1 MTELEAEPA
10 ERPLA
15 KIRRAH
21 AILRALKE
29 IFAAAE
35 AMEEEFWSDL
45 DDGLDERR
53 TEILLGLRKENDPE
67 AAVIFSLRWQGWEIC
82 NDQELL
88 LEEIAEF
95 RRTMSL
101 GEAARRGRLRES
113 GIQAAETVIAGAAAG
128 AAAATRSVSE
138 NQTMNVLRGGGD

>member
-21 AILRALKE
+21 TILRALKE
-29 IFAAAE
+29 ILKVAE

-67 AAVIFSLRWQGWEIC
+67 AAVISLRWQGWEIC

-101 GEAARRGRLRES
+101 GEAARR
-113 GIQAAETVIAGAAAG
+113 
-128 AAAATRSVSE
+128 ATG
-138 NQTMNVLRGGGD
+138 QCP